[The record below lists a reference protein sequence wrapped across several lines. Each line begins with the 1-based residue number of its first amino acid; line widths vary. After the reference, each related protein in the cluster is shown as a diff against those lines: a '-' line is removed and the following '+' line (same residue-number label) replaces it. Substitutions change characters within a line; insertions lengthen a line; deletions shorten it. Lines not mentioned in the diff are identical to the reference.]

1 MKQSVIYA
9 LDFDGVLCE
18 SALETGISAWKAAAT
33 IWDGFS
39 TPLPSVEISEKFHQI
54 RPVMG
59 TGYEAIL
66 IIRLLNNGETVE
78 AIMGDYTNKTQQVL
92 DESSLSI
99 DELKKLFGETRDKW
113 IKEDIQQ
120 WVEMNPLFPGI
131 SEKLQN
137 LSKQG
142 IWYIVTTKQE
152 RFVKKILE
160 ANQIY
165 LADENI
171 FGLDRKKS
179 KETILIDL
187 VSKHKEVT
195 ICFVEDMLPML
206 RKVLKNDKLS
216 SVKLFFAMWGYN
228 TAQDKRDAKNFD
240 IKLIDRE
247 NFLT

>member
-78 AIMGDYTNKTQQVL
+78 AIMDDYTNKTQQVL
-92 DESSLSI
+92 DESNLSI